1 MSGATR
7 ERLERVHLGSDELLG
22 EAERLAFR
30 IVETHTRDEQGG
42 VNWIS
47 LRTLVPEQ
55 PARLAPVGPHLYGG
69 STGIAFFLAAFM
81 HVSGLHEQRS
91 FVLEI
96 LDPLRQ
102 RLAAIAA
109 DPARAAALRL
119 GLGGMIGLGAFAYAF
134 HRIGG
139 WLSEPSLVRESQDL
153 LSLFTTERI
162 MSDQLL
168 DVVGGSAGGLLS
180 LLAVSPSAG
189 DESVAA
195 RAAAIACGT
204 RLVSTLLWKDN
215 QPAGWRTLPWCS
227 PLGGFSHGAAGIC
240 YALFRLYERTK
251 DEALWEAAREGLVFE
266 RDLYDPAKKN
276 WRDLRSPKAGFS
288 VCWCH
293 GAPGVALGRIA
304 ALHIMD
310 SEEIRAEINDG
321 LETTRTAAL
330 DDLDHVCC
338 GNFGRVEVLHYA
350 ARKLGRPDLL
360 EEAFGLAER
369 VLQRARSRG
378 RYGWDQD
385 PTVKIFDP
393 SFFTGAAG
401 LGYSLL
407 RLARPD
413 LLPCVLLLD

>member
-1 MSGATR
+1 
-7 ERLERVHLGSDELLG
+7 
-22 EAERLAFR
+22 
-30 IVETHTRDEQGG
+30 
-42 VNWIS
+42 
-47 LRTLVPEQ
+47 
-55 PARLAPVGPHLYGG
+55 
-69 STGIAFFLAAFM
+69 
-81 HVSGLHEQRS
+81 
-91 FVLEI
+91 
-96 LDPLRQ
+96 
-102 RLAAIAA
+102 
-109 DPARAAALRL
+109 
-119 GLGGMIGLGAFAYAF
+119 
-134 HRIGG
+134 
-139 WLSEPSLVRESQDL
+139 
-153 LSLFTTERI
+153 
-162 MSDQLL
+162 
-168 DVVGGSAGGLLS
+168 
-180 LLAVSPSAG
+180 
-189 DESVAA
+189 
-195 RAAAIACGT
+195 
-204 RLVSTLLWKDN
+204 LLWKDN